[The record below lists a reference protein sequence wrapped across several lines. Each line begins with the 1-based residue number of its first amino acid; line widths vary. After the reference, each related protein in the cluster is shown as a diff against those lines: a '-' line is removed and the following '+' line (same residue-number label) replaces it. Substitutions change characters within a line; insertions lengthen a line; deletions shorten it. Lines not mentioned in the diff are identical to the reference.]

1 MRHYR
6 SFIQDSTRWDGFELR
21 DGDIIISTP
30 AKSGTTW
37 MQMCVALV
45 LFQTPELPRPMAELS
60 PWLDMLTRPR
70 DEVVA
75 LLEAQEHRRFIK
87 THTPLDGLP
96 EDPRV
101 TYICVGR
108 DPRDVMRSWE
118 NHVANADIERIIVLR
133 ERAVGLD
140 DLDPADMPTPPPE
153 DPVERFWAWV
163 DLTTSPPETV
173 QGGLAGVLHHLQTF
187 WERRD
192 RPNVHLFHYGDL
204 QADLPSQLRRLA
216 EVLHV
221 DVPEDRWDEL
231 VPAASFT
238 AMKERADVLA
248 PDTVHDLWKSNSQF
262 FDQGRSGR
270 WREWLSD
277 DDMPRYDARV
287 AELVEPDLARWA
299 HHGWL
304 GA

>member
-1 MRHYR
+1 MRRYR
-6 SFIQDSTRWDGFELR
+6 SFIQDSARWDGFARR
-21 DGDIIISTP
+21 DDDIVISTP

-45 LFQTPELPRPMAELS
+45 LFQTPDLPRPMAELS
-60 PWLDMLTRPR
+60 PWLDMLTSPL

-75 LLEAQEHRRFIK
+75 LLERQEHRRFIK

-96 EDPRV
+96 EDPRL

-118 NHVANADIERIIVLR
+118 NHTANVDMEKVVVLR

-140 DLDPADMPTPPPE
+140 DLDPSDVPAPPPE

-163 DLTTSPPETV
+163 DLSPPPGKDA
-173 QGGLAGVLHHLQTF
+173 GGLVGILHHLQTF

-192 RPNVHLFHYGDL
+192 QPNVHLFHYSDL
-204 QADLPSQLRRLA
+204 QADLPGQLRRLA
-216 EVLHV
+216 GVLGV
-221 DVPEDRWDEL
+221 DVPEERWDVL

-238 AMKERADVLA
+238 AMKARADVLA
-248 PDTVHDLWKSNSQF
+248 PDTVHGVWKSNSQF

-270 WREWLSD
+270 WREWIGD
-277 DDMPRYDARV
+277 DDLPRYDARV
-287 AELVEPDLARWA
+287 AELVSPDLARWA

-304 GA
+304 GP